1 MNQPKR
7 LVLYL
12 LCHLFGIFA
21 VQAQHQIT
29 GVVVHSA
36 DGSPLAGVSVAVKN
50 TQQEVATGE
59 DGRYSLNVPNDRGIL
74 VFTYVGFKP
83 KEESIGGRPIV
94 NVELEVDEGLL
105 DEVVVVAF
113 GEQKKESMVSS
124 ITTVNPK
131 ELKGPTSNLT
141 SMLAGRVSGMIAY
154 QSSGEPG
161 ADNAQ
166 FFIRGITTFGSGKI
180 DPLILID
187 GIESTSNALARL
199 QPDDIAGFSVLK
211 DAAAASLYGAR
222 GANGVV
228 LVTTKSGVND
238 RTHFNFRLENSI
250 SQNTTNFN
258 LADNI
263 TYMQLANEAVL
274 TRNPIG
280 ALPYKQNK
288 IDKTAAGENPLLY
301 PSNNW
306 LGMLIKDYTAN
317 QRFNMSV
324 RGGGR
329 VAQFYISGTYNRD
342 NGMLKSNNKNNF
354 DNNIDL
360 KNYE

>member
-1 MNQPKR
+1 
-7 LVLYL
+7 
-12 LCHLFGIFA
+12 
-21 VQAQHQIT
+21 
-29 GVVVHSA
+29 
-36 DGSPLAGVSVAVKN
+36 
-50 TQQEVATGE
+50 
-59 DGRYSLNVPNDRGIL
+59 
-74 VFTYVGFKP
+74 
-83 KEESIGGRPIV
+83 RPIV

-124 ITTVNPK
+124 ITTVSPK

-166 FFIRGITTFGSGKI
+166 FFIRGITTFGSGKV

-187 GIESTSNALARL
+187 GMESTSTDLARL

-211 DAAAASLYGAR
+211 DASAASLYGAR

-228 LVTTKSGVND
+228 LVTTKNGVGGK
-238 RTHFNFRLENSI
+238 TKFNVRLENSV
-250 SQNTTNFN
+250 SSNTQNFK

-263 TYMQLANEAVL
+263 TYMKLANEAVL

-280 ALPYKQNK
+280 VLPYSQTK
-288 IDKTAAGENPLLY
+288 IDHTVAGDNPLLY
-301 PSNNW
+301 PNNDW
-306 LGMLIKDYTAN
+306 IGLLIKDYTMN
-317 QRFNMSV
+317 QRFNFNMN
-324 RGGGR
+324 GGGQR
-329 VAQFYISGTYNRD
+329 AQFYISGSYNQD
-342 NGMLKSNNKNNF
+342 NGVLKSDNRNNF
-354 DNNIDL
+354 DNNIKL
-360 KNYE
+360 KS